1 MAARRNPAISEAH
14 RERIRTSQL
23 INRLQANA
31 LGTLEITPIQQ
42 KSAEILL
49 RKVLPDLSQVAVNAS
64 VATYVARLPAPAVD
78 ITAWSQSIEHDQPV
92 TSALPIESQPIDN
105 VELASVSET
114 QSEQDQDT

>member
-78 ITAWSQSIEHDQPV
+78 VTAWSESISNDQPV
-92 TSALPIESQPIDN
+92 QHACDMDSKPLIDK
-105 VELASVSET
+105 
-114 QSEQDQDT
+114 D